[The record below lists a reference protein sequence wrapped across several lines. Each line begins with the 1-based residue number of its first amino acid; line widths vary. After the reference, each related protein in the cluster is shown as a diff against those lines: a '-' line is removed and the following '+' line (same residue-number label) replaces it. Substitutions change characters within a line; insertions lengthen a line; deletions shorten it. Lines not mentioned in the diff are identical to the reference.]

1 MTFLESTLPIRT
13 TTRNLTRWLFTVGLA
28 TSALAQQ
35 TTPHQLK
42 FLITFPS
49 ALQALPRDGRML
61 LAISTA
67 RDPEPRFGIDEEEA
81 KSQQLF
87 GIDVDSLQ
95 PGSPVTI
102 DEKALGYPVR
112 SLGQLPAGDYYVQA
126 VLNIYETYKRA
137 DGRILK
143 LPADRGEG
151 QRWNQKP
158 GNLFSTPQRVHTD
171 PASGDAI
178 PIVLSKKIPPVEVPK
193 DTKYVKHFQ
202 VQSKLLSEFWGR
214 PMYLG
219 AVVVLPEGFDEHPEA
234 HYPLLIA
241 HNHFLADFNGFRTE
255 PPSAEAKGSDLV
267 RQRYQ
272 YALYKDWTSGR
283 FPP

>member
-1 MTFLESTLPIRT
+1 MTFFESTLPIRT

-49 ALQALPRDGRML
+49 SLQALPLDGRML

-87 GIDVDSLQ
+87 GIDVDGLQ

-112 SLGQLPAGDYYVQA
+112 SLGQLPVGDYYVQA
-126 VLNIYETYKRA
+126 VLNIYETETSA
-137 DGRILK
+137 DG
-143 LPADRGEG
+143 
-151 QRWNQKP
+151 Q
-158 GNLFSTPQRVHTD
+158 F
-171 PASGDAI
+171 
-178 PIVLSKKIPPVEVPK
+178 
-193 DTKYVKHFQ
+193 FQ
-202 VQSKLLSEFWGR
+202 IERK
-214 PMYLG
+214 
-219 AVVVLPEGFDEHPEA
+219 AVM
-234 HYPLLIA
+234 
-241 HNHFLADFNGFRTE
+241 
-255 PPSAEAKGSDLV
+255 
-267 RQRYQ
+267 
-272 YALYKDWTSGR
+272 
-283 FPP
+283 